1 MNLRTGMSEKRRS
14 IDERYF
20 VSKTSAELAFWESR
34 LQQQGVLSN
43 DHFEYFYT
51 DHFGLQKDFYRDK
64 TILDIGCG
72 PRGSLEWAT
81 QARTCIGLDPLAEA
95 YRHLGTD
102 RHTMHYVAGGGEQ
115 IPFPDACIDVVCSFN
130 SLDHVDGLD
139 AVIAEI
145 IRVLSANGLF
155 LLLTD
160 IHLHPT
166 VLEPMAY
173 SWNVVEKFL
182 PALEI
187 IQEQH
192 FEYSVKSA
200 EGFGDIYQSLR
211 QSVLYNHADPT
222 ERYGIL
228 SAQFYKRA

>member
-1 MNLRTGMSEKRRS
+1 MSQKTG
-14 IDERYF
+14 
-20 VSKTSAELAFWESR
+20 AELAFWESR

-51 DHFGLQKDFYRDK
+51 DHFGLEKVFYRNK

-81 QARTCIGLDPLAEA
+81 QARLRVGLDPLADA
-95 YRHLGTD
+95 YRRLGTD
-102 RHTMHYVAGGGEQ
+102 RHTMQYVACGAEY
-115 IPFPDACIDVVCSFN
+115 IPFPDSSFDVVCSFN
-130 SLDHVDGLD
+130 SLDHVDDLD

-145 IRVLSANGLF
+145 IRVLAADGLF

-173 SWNVVEKFL
+173 SWNIVEKFL
-182 PALEI
+182 PALDI
-187 IQEQH
+187 VQQQH

-211 QSVLYNHADPT
+211 QSVPYNHADPT
-222 ERYGIL
+222 DRYGIL
-228 SAQFYKRA
+228 SARFHKRALQ